1 MKRILFFLSAL
12 MLTSISYAQ
21 TMDKQMQKATKK
33 SSPVTITQTQAGKY
47 AVTGTFKTK
56 ETKVEKQLPENAF
69 TLKPYNKM
77 HSLFDKFIAS
87 PAGRSLNLGKIQN
100 TGKRNMPGMFRYN
113 ETVQSVP
120 YSITLDS
127 EEAFNEFMVID
138 NNNDGLGWEW
148 YSSSYV
154 RCRWNSSLA
163 ADDYL
168 VAPPIQL
175 EAGKNYDITVNAQ
188 SGSYTERFEIVVG
201 TAPEA
206 AALTTTALAPVE
218 YNSSTP
224 QDFVGSFVPTASGTY
239 YVAIHCI
246 SDPDQFYL
254 RLNSF
259 SVKEGASTDA
269 PAAPTVTATPGEN
282 GELSATVEVI
292 APKNAIND
300 SKLTSNLTKVELYRD
315 DQIVYEEEDVAPGA
329 TLTFAD
335 EDLTNGTHKYY
346 AIAYNAEGP
355 GQKSEEVSV
364 YVGEDTPANPDNF
377 NAGDQ
382 FSSILFTWDKVS
394 EVGANNGY
402 VNPANV
408 DYNIYTLEYY
418 EGWGFYLDELI
429 GTVHDADSYTYDFNT
444 EEGDQEYA
452 YYTVTAKNVAGESS
466 GNIGSLLLGKPYDLP
481 LTEGFAGKTL
491 HYFWDTD
498 GDLLVS
504 NASTDDDGTAL
515 IFTAE
520 ESGYTYFLSGKLN
533 LKDATTPTLVM
544 DVAGN
549 VGQFYIIG
557 LADNGEMEVL
567 GSISVDEEN
576 ISTIKVPLTS
586 IVGEHFSQVGVYVPI
601 QNPTEY
607 DNNTGY
613 TINDYLMIDNIR
625 IYDMFADDLA
635 ISVKAPSSVQAGSSA
650 TITATVENKGDNDA
664 TSYTVSIKAGDKV
677 LLNETVDEEL
687 PSTATQVFT
696 AELET
701 SIYDEASTLPI
712 VAEVTYNA
720 DADTEN
726 NKAETQI
733 KITVSN
739 LLAPENLVA
748 EVNEDNGVDL
758 NWDAPSAGTQTVTED
773 FEDTSIFP
781 TFGIGGITAEEHNGA
796 FGDWTLY
803 DPTGMAVYTWSSGSS
818 YENETEPCAWQ
829 VFDPVQAG
837 FAETSFPPASGT
849 QFLMSMCIMPDEIS
863 KTDHWLISPELPG
876 VAQTISFK
884 ARALTGNYGAES
896 FEVLA
901 STTDNNPES
910 FVLVQDYSTTA
921 TTWEEFTA
929 DLPEG
934 TKYFA
939 IRHTSTDVFALFLDD
954 ITFEKAASKPT
965 AYNIYFDEE
974 LVGTVEGDVTT
985 FTIGADQVS
994 DGNHNVGVTAVYDTQ
1009 ESTPAHTTVTI
1020 GSGWLLGDVNH
1031 DGSVNITDVALTVA
1045 YVLTKATDNFFISE
1059 ANMNGDDDVNIT
1071 DVTALVALVLTN
1083 QAAND

>member
-1 MKRILFFLSAL
+1 

-21 TMDKQMQKATKK
+21 QMDKQMQKATKK
-33 SSPVTITQTQAGKY
+33 SSPVTIMQTQAGKY

-127 EEAFNEFMVID
+127 EEAFNEFLVID
-138 NNNDGLGWEW
+138 NNEDGTGWEW
-148 YSSSYV
+148 YNSYV
-154 RCRWNSSLA
+154 RCRWNSALA
-163 ADDYL
+163 SDDYL
-168 VAPPIQL
+168 VAPPIQM
-175 EAGKNYDITVNAQ
+175 EAGKSYNITINAQ
-188 SGSYTERFEIVVG
+188 TGSYVERFEIVVG
-201 TAPEA
+201 MAPEA

-218 YNSSTP
+218 VSNSTA
-224 QDFVGSFVPTASGTY
+224 QDYEGSFVPSTSGNY
-239 YVAIHCI
+239 YVAVHCI
-246 SDPDQFYL
+246 SDADQYFI

-259 SVKEGASTDA
+259 SVNIGASTDG
-269 PAAPTVTATPGEN
+269 PAAPTVTATAAEN
-282 GELSATVEVI
+282 GVLTATVEVT
-292 APKNAIND
+292 APKNAING
-300 SKLTSNLTKVELYRD
+300 SKLTEDLTKVELYRD
-315 DQIVYEEEDVAPGA
+315 GELVFTKDNVAIGA
-329 TLTFAD
+329 TFTYVD
-335 EDLTNGTHKYY
+335 ENLANGNHSYY
-346 AIAYNAEGP
+346 AIAYNAEGA
-355 GQKSEEVSV
+355 GQKSEAATV
-364 YVGEDTPANPDNF
+364 YVGVDIPATPTNF
-377 NAGDQ
+377 LALDQ
-382 FSSILFTWDKVS
+382 YTSVLLSWDKVGD
-394 EVGANNGY
+394 VGANGGY

-408 DYNIYTLEYY
+408 DYNIYTVGYY
-418 EGWGFYLDELI
+418 EGWGYYLDEQI
-429 GTVHDADSYTYDFNT
+429 ATVHDADNYTLAYNT
-444 EEGDQEYA
+444 EEGDQGYA
-452 YYTVTAKNVAGESS
+452 YWAVAAENAADEG
-466 GNIGSLLLGKPYDLP
+466 GATMNGLFVGAPYNLP
-481 LTEGFAGKTL
+481 FTEGFADNSL

-504 NASTDDDGTAL
+504 TESTDGDGTSL

-520 ESGYTYFLSGKLN
+520 ESGYAYFLSGKLN
-533 LKDATTPTLVM
+533 LKDATNPTLVM

-549 VGQFYIIG
+549 VGQFNIIG
-557 LADNGEMEVL
+557 LADNGELDVL

-607 DNNTGY
+607 DDYSGY
-613 TINDYLMIDNIR
+613 TINDYVMIDNIR
-625 IYDMFADDLA
+625 IYDMLSDDLA
-635 ISVKAPSSVQAGSSA
+635 ITVNAPATVKAGNSA

-677 LLNETVDEEL
+677 LLNESVGGL
-687 PSTATQVFT
+687 VSTAKEEFT
-696 AELET
+696 VELET
-701 SIYDEASTLPI
+701 SIYDEAADIPI

-748 EVNEDNGVDL
+748 EVNEAKGVNL
-758 NWDAPSAGTQTVTED
+758 SWDAPASEAGQVTED

-796 FGDWTLY
+796 FGYWTLY

-837 FAETSFPPASGT
+837 FAETRFPPASGT
-849 QFLMSMCIMPDEIS
+849 QFLMSMDVAEYDENEIVYP
-863 KTDHWLISPELPG
+863 TDHWLISPELPG

-884 ARALTGNYGAES
+884 ARALTSNYGAES

-985 FTIGADQVS
+985 FTIDADKVS
-994 DGNHNVGVTAVYDTQ
+994 DGTHNVGVSAVYGTQ
-1009 ESTPAHTTVTI
+1009 ESAPAQATVTI
-1020 GSGWLLGDVNH
+1020 GGGWLLGDVNH
-1031 DGSVNITDVALTVA
+1031 DGEVNITDVSLTVSF
-1045 YVLTKATDNFFISE
+1045 VLTGSSVNFFIEE
-1059 ANMNGDDDVNIT
+1059 ADVNQDTEVNIT
-1071 DVTALVALVLTN
+1071 DVTALVAMVLNN
-1083 QAAND
+1083 QSSN

>member
-1 MKRILFFLSAL
+1 

-148 YSSSYV
+148 YSSYV
-154 RCRWNSSLA
+154 RCRWNSALA
-163 ADDYL
+163 SDDYL
-168 VAPPIQL
+168 VAPPIQM
-175 EAGKNYDITVNAQ
+175 EAGKSYNITINAQ
-188 SGSYTERFEIVVG
+188 TGSYVERFEIVVG

-218 YNSSTP
+218 VSSSTA
-224 QDFVGSFVPTASGTY
+224 QDFEGSFVPSTSGNY
-239 YVAIHCI
+239 YVAVHCI
-246 SDPDQFYL
+246 SDADQYFI

-259 SVKEGASTDA
+259 SVNIGASTDG
-269 PAAPTVTATPGEN
+269 PAAPTVTATAAEN
-282 GELSATVEVI
+282 GVLTATVEVT
-292 APKNAIND
+292 APKNAING
-300 SKLTSNLTKVELYRD
+300 SKLTEDLTKVELYRD
-315 DQIVYEEEDVAPGA
+315 GELVFTKDNVAIGA
-329 TLTFAD
+329 TFTYVD
-335 EDLTNGTHKYY
+335 ENLANGNHSYY
-346 AIAYNAEGP
+346 AIAYNAEGA
-355 GQKSEEVSV
+355 GQKSEAATV
-364 YVGEDTPANPDNF
+364 YVGVDIPATPTNF
-377 NAGDQ
+377 LALDQ
-382 FSSILFTWDKVS
+382 YTSVLLSWDKVGD
-394 EVGANNGY
+394 VGANGGY

-408 DYNIYTLEYY
+408 DYNIYTVGYY
-418 EGWGFYLDELI
+418 EGWGYYLDEQI
-429 GTVHDADSYTYDFNT
+429 ATVHDADNYTLAYNT
-444 EEGDQEYA
+444 EEGDQGYA
-452 YYTVTAKNVAGESS
+452 YWAVAAENAADEG
-466 GNIGSLLLGKPYDLP
+466 GATMNGLLVGAPYNLP
-481 LTEGFAGKTL
+481 FTEGFADNSL

-635 ISVKAPSSVQAGSSA
+635 ITVNAPSSVKAGNSA

-803 DPTGMAVYTWSSGSS
+803 DSTGMGVYTWNSSVS
-818 YENETEPCAWQ
+818 YENQTAPCAWQ